1 MSSRPSG
8 PSLRAAAAAAAL
20 LLAVLPAARPQEPS
34 PPEVPFLAK
43 LDVVV
48 VDAVVLGRGGDPV
61 EGLTARDFVV
71 REDGVPQEITQFQAV
86 TLAESPPSALPSASR
101 VASNAGAGPDRP
113 ARSFVI
119 VFDDVHLAPER
130 VGLAKAAVEEFLRT
144 GLAPGDQ
151 VTLIPTSGGAWWS
164 APAGAGLEDLVAAMH
179 RLEGRRPRN
188 RSIDRISDWEAIRLH
203 LHRDKR
209 VGAEVAR
216 RYYEHRIILEPAW
229 QDRETARELTDI
241 GEGHPLIRIKAAETY
256 HAARTRQEATLG
268 VLERAA
274 EALASTRGRKSL
286 LLVSEGFV
294 HEPSM
299 DRFRLVVD
307 AARRANVAV
316 YFLDARGLDGLPA
329 HAGAEIPE
337 PTDSRDLGYSLD
349 ESVREAEG
357 AVSIAADTGGFSIKN
372 RNDLADAMRRIS
384 RESRSYYLLGYQPSR
399 PRADGRYRKL
409 EVETS
414 RPGATV
420 RARRGYYAPDPS
432 GKRRRQDGDA
442 LDPLLR
448 VAIDSPFDGAGVPL
462 RLTSLVLGPAGGGKT
477 NVVLAAEA
485 DPAALALER
494 GGGRFEGALE
504 TFVLVSSRDTGESF
518 HDERLLELSLPPE
531 VKQALEATWLPF
543 QREFQLAPGVYQAR
557 LLARDRRSG
566 RVGTVRHSFE
576 VPAASFRTSTPILT
590 DRVMPAPDGGRAPS
604 RPVPVARRTFA
615 SGQQLYYAFEV
626 FGAAPGPG
634 SGAPRVEAAYLVRDA
649 QGSILTQAAARPIP
663 PGPAGQLA
671 QMLAF
676 SLQQAR
682 PGSYEVVLTVRDLV
696 AGAQLVVRDPFEV
709 AAAGSAVLGTAAP
722 PVSGARPRPG
732 PRGPS

>member
-1 MSSRPSG
+1 MPSRLSAAVV
-8 PSLRAAAAAAAL
+8 LFFAAA
-20 LLAVLPAARPQEPS
+20 PGARPQEPPP
-34 PPEVPFLAK
+34 PPEVSFPAK

-48 VDAVVLGRGGDPV
+48 VDVVVLDRGGEPV
-61 EGLTARDFVV
+61 ERLKARDFVV
-71 REDGVPQEITQFQAV
+71 REDGVPQPITHFEAV
-86 TLAESPPSALPSASR
+86 TLPESPPSALPSASR
-101 VASNAGAGPDRP
+101 VAANARSGPAQTP
-113 ARSFVI
+113 RSFVI

-130 VGLAKAAVEEFLRT
+130 AALAKKAVEEFLRT
-144 GLAPGDQ
+144 GLAPGDH

-164 APAGAGLEDLVAAMH
+164 TPAAAGTDDVVAAMH
-179 RLEGRRPRN
+179 RLEGQRPRN
-188 RSIDRISDWEAIRLH
+188 RSIDRISDWEAMRLH

-209 VGAEVAR
+209 VGAEVVR

-229 QDRETARELTDI
+229 QNRETARELTDI

-256 HAARTRQEATLG
+256 QAARTRQEATLG

-329 HAGAEIPE
+329 HADAEIPE
-337 PTDSRDLGYSLD
+337 PTDSRDLGYSLN

-384 RESRSYYLLGYQPSR
+384 RESRSYYLLGYQPSN

-414 RPGATV
+414 RPGAAV

-432 GKRRRQDGDA
+432 GKRRRPAGDS
-442 LDPLLR
+442 LDPQVR
-448 VAIDSPFDGAGVPL
+448 AAIDSPFDGAGVPL
-462 RLTSLVLGPAGGGKT
+462 RLTSLVLGPAGGGKA
-477 NVVLAAEA
+477 NVVLAAEV
-485 DPAALALER
+485 DPAALTLER
-494 GGGRFEGALE
+494 SGERFEGALE
-504 TFVLVSSRDTGESF
+504 TFVLVSSRATGESV
-518 HDERLLELSLPPE
+518 HNERLLELSLPPE

-557 LLARDRRSG
+557 LLARDRRNG

-590 DRVMPAPDGGRAPS
+590 DRVMPAPQAPAPA
-604 RPVPVARRTFA
+604 RPVPLARRTFT

-626 FGAAPGPG
+626 YGAAAEPG
-634 SGAPRVEAAYLVRDA
+634 SGVPRVEAGYVVRDA
-649 QGSILTQAAARPIP
+649 QGSILAQAAARPIP

-682 PGSYEVVLTVRDLV
+682 PGSYEVVLTVSDRV
-696 AGAQLVVRDPFEV
+696 SGARIEVRDPFEV
-709 AAAGSAVLGTAAP
+709 AAASADLGTAAE
-722 PVSGARPRPG
+722 PVSEAGRRPG